1 MSVSTQ
7 RLSRYTSLATLPAVA
22 MTGGLAS
29 VTSTVQADI
38 VYQSVSLTFG
48 GPLTGPDFNT
58 LDMGFGSIKFLAGT
72 NSAGSQAAFVAK
84 GNGDIALMANGSSKK
99 LRNFSDGESI
109 SVKSNKA
116 ALFGLG
122 AKVGTTGSKGKG
134 SGKTVSKGEWAP
146 GAEDSVS
153 GYMGFAF
160 FNYDGLG
167 KGTTPNYG
175 WVSMS
180 WDGAYLTIDGYAIE
194 TDAGTAIQAG
204 AIPAPGAIGLL
215 GLAAGAAGMRRK
227 RQA

>member
-1 MSVSTQ
+1 MSSSKQRIDRYVS
-7 RLSRYTSLATLPAVA
+7 AVTLPAIAVGGGGVA
-22 MTGGLAS
+22 FTNIAE
-29 VTSTVQADI
+29 ADI

-48 GPLTGPDFNT
+48 GPLNGPDFNT

-72 NSAGSQAAFVAK
+72 NSTGPEAFMGAK
-84 GNGDIALMANGSSKK
+84 GNGDIALLVSGSSKL
-99 LRNFSDGESI
+99 LRNFSAGESI
-109 SVKSNKA
+109 SVKSNKPA
-116 ALFGLG
+116 IVGVG
-122 AKVGTTGSKGKG
+122 AKTGTTNSKKG
-134 SGKTVSKGEWAP
+134 GGKTVSKGAWAP

-160 FNYDGLG
+160 FNNDGFG
-167 KGTTPNYG
+167 EGVAPNYG